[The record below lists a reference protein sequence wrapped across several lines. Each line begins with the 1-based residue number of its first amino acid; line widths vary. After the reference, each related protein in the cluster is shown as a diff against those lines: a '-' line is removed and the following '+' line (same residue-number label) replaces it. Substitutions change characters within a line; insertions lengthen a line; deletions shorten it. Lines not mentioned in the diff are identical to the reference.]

1 MWVKLDDQFYAHPKI
16 VRVGPLG
23 MALQV
28 AGLCYCNQFETD
40 GFIPLAKARTL
51 LSWEF
56 QKAEKDR
63 LVSYSIDI
71 GSGMR
76 GETVTSDFVIEL
88 LLHEGIWEEQPD
100 GYLIHD
106 YARYQKSRV
115 EIEELR
121 TKRATVG
128 RMGGLA
134 KGKGGKQIISKPE
147 VLPEAGLSE
156 FDHMQGLTKDIAV
169 SLREHFPDYGAIA
182 LIDTAR
188 VLAQLAEKM
197 KKEEW
202 VDLIERCA
210 RRFSG
215 NIEWG
220 GKDKL
225 RASLVNWFEN
235 EARGTFK
242 PQEEPEP
249 PKKVLTPED
258 LENVRRYNEFEG
270 FK

>member
-40 GFIPLAKARTL
+40 GFIPLSKARTL

-63 LVSYSIDI
+63 FVSYSIDI
-71 GSGMR
+71 GSGMH
-76 GETVTSDFVIEL
+76 GESVTSDFVIEL

-106 YARYQKSRV
+106 YDRYQKSKV

-134 KGKGGKQIISKPE
+134 KGKAGKQMISKPE

-156 FDHMQGLTKDIAV
+156 FEHMSGRTKDIAV
-169 SLREHFPDYGAIA
+169 CLRAHWSDYGSIA

-235 EARGTFK
+235 EKRGTFK
-242 PQEEPEP
+242 KNIEPVGDEI
-249 PKKVLTPED
+249 KYSNED
-258 LENVRRYNEFEG
+258 NDENNS
-270 FK
+270 

>member
-63 LVSYSIDI
+63 FVSYSIDI
-71 GSGMR
+71 GSGMH

-106 YARYQKSRV
+106 YARYQKSKV

-134 KGKGGKQIISKPE
+134 KGRAIKQMIAT
-147 VLPEAGLSE
+147 PEALPADDE
-156 FDHMQGLTKDIAV
+156 KRIV
-169 SLREHFPDYGAIA
+169 FPDDFLSFWSVYPNKAGKRGALNAWKKAKKNGLPSIEKIIQA
-182 LIDTAR
+182 VELQKQSDKWKQGFVLNPTTWLNQGHWDDEITHTTVHNSSLTA
-188 VLAQLAEKM
+188 
-197 KKEEW
+197 
-202 VDLIERCA
+202 
-210 RRFSG
+210 
-215 NIEWG
+215 
-220 GKDKL
+220 
-225 RASLVNWFEN
+225 N
-235 EARGTFK
+235 EAY
-242 PQEEPEP
+242 QERSRAILRQAREE
-249 PKKVLTPED
+249 KTE
-258 LENVRRYNEFEG
+258 
-270 FK
+270 